1 MDEPKKRGR
10 KPKPKPDEPKVLK
23 KRGRKP
29 KPKTENEEVV
39 PKKKRGRKKK
49 CEMNLDAYKK
59 ISGFNENGESIDTTG
74 NQIQFGDYSNENCD
88 GEDIQF
94 GILNIKKMNVV
105 KPEVGQLHISLHQQT
120 RTNKCKVCKIDLSEI
135 DDTEYKDDET
145 HEESSDKKDLY
156 DFFTDISKNTNKL
169 KPKSKNLYSETFKDN
184 KDNKTS
190 TEMIKILHCYK
201 NNEKELPNTTDV
213 WCWWCC
219 HPFDG
224 IPRFMPTKYDSI
236 RKRYKV
242 MGNFCSWQCTKA
254 FMYFDNNYSITN
266 NMNLLTKL
274 IKDIHGKTISLSCA
288 PPKSI
293 LKNFG
298 GKMSIE
304 EFRSIDKN
312 TYFEINKTKMMIDE
326 NYFIN
331 KRIK

>member
-1 MDEPKKRGR
+1 MEEPKKRGR
-10 KPKPKPDEPKVLK
+10 KPKPKSSSDEPKVLK

-29 KPKTENEEVV
+29 KPKVENENLV

-74 NQIQFGDYSNENCD
+74 NQIQFGDYSVNNGE
-88 GEDIQF
+88 GEDIRF
-94 GILNIKKMNVV
+94 GTLNIKKMNVV
-105 KPEVGQLHISLHQQT
+105 KPEVNQLQASLHQQT
-120 RTNKCKVCKIDLSEI
+120 RSSKLCKIDLSEI
-135 DDTEYKDDET
+135 DESECKDNGVVTDSKE
-145 HEESSDKKDLY
+145 KKDLY
-156 DFFTDISKNTNKL
+156 DFFTDISTNTTKP
-169 KPKSKNLYSETFKDN
+169 KPKSKNLYSDTFKET
-184 KDNKTS
+184 KKKVPS
-190 TEMIKILHCYK
+190 EIIKILHCYK
-201 NNEKELPNTTDV
+201 NMEKELPNRTDV

-224 IPRFMPTKYDSI
+224 VPRFMPTKYDSA

-254 FMYFDNNYSITN
+254 FMYFDTNYSTTN
-266 NMNLLTKL
+266 NMTLLTKL
-274 IKDIHGKTISLSCA
+274 IKDIHGKTIAISCA
-288 PPKSI
+288 PPRAV

-312 TYFEINKTKMMIDE
+312 TYFEINKTKMMVDE

-331 KRIK
+331 KKIK